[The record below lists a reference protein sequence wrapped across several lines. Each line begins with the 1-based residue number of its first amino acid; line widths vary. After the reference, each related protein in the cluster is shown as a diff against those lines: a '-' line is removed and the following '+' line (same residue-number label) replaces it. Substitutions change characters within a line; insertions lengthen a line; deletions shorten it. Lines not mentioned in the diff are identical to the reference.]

1 MLGRLAMNLAPSCY
15 GKTLKG
21 KWKMEKIKTD
31 NKEEKKPIEKN
42 TTKTEAEPK
51 VEVNNEVAEMMK
63 AMDLMK
69 KQMAAQEELI
79 KRQGEAL
86 TKLSEAKAS
95 DSNGN
100 NAELISLLKGL
111 QNNANNQTMN
121 MVKVTCL
128 EDCGGAQ
135 FRLQNGMVI
144 KFLNEGDGTY
154 GKIVPVSMSDA
165 ILLLNEYTQ
174 TFMRG
179 ALKFDEDHMYMLRE
193 KGIDVDKINYKPMES
208 IQNFPNLDKE
218 GIAALYNSLRAFQK
232 DMLKTYI
239 VRLINAG
246 KADEE
251 LADKIKILNRLSKAD
266 SIDGKTGLYETI
278 LEKLKEINID

>member
-1 MLGRLAMNLAPSCY
+1 
-15 GKTLKG
+15 
-21 KWKMEKIKTD
+21 MEKIKTD
-31 NKEEKKPIEKN
+31 NKEEKKTIEKSTIKN
-42 TTKTEAEPK
+42 EAEPK
-51 VEVNNEVAEMMK
+51 TEINNEVAEMMK
-63 AMDLMK
+63 AMELMK

-79 KRQGEAL
+79 KKQGEAL
-86 TKLSEAKAS
+86 ANLAEGKSS

-111 QNNANNQTMN
+111 QNNANNQPTMN

-144 KFLNEGDGTY
+144 KFVNEGDGTY

-218 GIAALYNSLRAFQK
+218 GVINLYKSLRAFQK

-251 LADKIKILNRLSKAD
+251 LADKVKVLNRLSKAD

>member
-1 MLGRLAMNLAPSCY
+1 
-15 GKTLKG
+15 
-21 KWKMEKIKTD
+21 MEKIKTE
-31 NKEEKKPIEKN
+31 NKEEKKTTEK
-42 TTKTEAEPK
+42 TTATKSVEAT
-51 VEVNNEVAEMMK
+51 VEASAEVAEMMK
-63 AMDLMK
+63 AMELMK
-69 KQMAAQEELI
+69 KQMQAQEELI
-79 KRQGEAL
+79 KKQGEAL
-86 TKLSEAKAS
+86 ANLAESKTS
-95 DSNGN
+95 DTSGN

-111 QNNANNQTMN
+111 QNNNANPTLD

-144 KFLNEGDGTY
+144 KFINEGDGTY
-154 GKIVPVSMSDA
+154 GKIVPVSMADA

-174 TFMRG
+174 TFKRG

-193 KGIDVDKINYKPMES
+193 KGIDVDAINYKPMES
-208 IQNFPNLDKE
+208 IQNFQNLDKD
-218 GIAALYNSLRAFQK
+218 GITNLYKSLRAFQK